1 MLSKKKRSASSLNNA
16 KSNPETANPRPVA
29 ANCQRSTTFPF
40 PLNLAT
46 SSRQDFSF
54 DTSRSAS
61 GRGPDQQIRQS
72 FHELVSPTDISA
84 TATPDSTKSGSSMQ
98 PPFGMQQPYGEDN
111 FIPELGAMM
120 FSSADPFAYPNQP
133 MIDFENRQLKQEFVG
148 NMLETS
154 APNMYLSNTATN
166 VSSPYDNI
174 EGQLFGPLPPY
185 LMQNQPNID
194 MSQMNMTMPGLN
206 PQQMRSHSGLTPGVG
221 VNFDEI
227 FAESNDEWNNMLADQ
242 GYMQ

>member
-1 MLSKKKRSASSLNNA
+1 M
-16 KSNPETANPRPVA
+16 
-29 ANCQRSTTFPF
+29 
-40 PLNLAT
+40 
-46 SSRQDFSF
+46 
-54 DTSRSAS
+54 
-61 GRGPDQQIRQS
+61 
-72 FHELVSPTDISA
+72 
-84 TATPDSTKSGSSMQ
+84 SGSSMQ
-98 PPFGMQQPYGEDN
+98 ASFAMQQPYGEDN

-133 MIDFENRQLKQEFVG
+133 MIDFENRQPKQEFVG
-148 NMLETS
+148 SMLETS
-154 APNMYLSNTATN
+154 VPNMYLSNTATN

-194 MSQMNMTMPGLN
+194 VSQMNMTMPALN
-206 PQQMRSHSGLTPGVG
+206 PQEVRSHSGLTPGVG

-227 FAESNDEWNNMLADQ
+227 FAEGNDEWNNMLADQ